1 MMLGKVEQES
11 MTLSPYSEL
20 FDILIEKDDFWR
32 VLNEMVDFGFIYDV
46 VVKEIYSNSMGRP
59 VENPIVMVKYIL
71 LKSKFKLSDRDLIV
85 HTRTDMLYKYFLG
98 YNPEEVNFI
107 NPSSLSKFRHMRLKD
122 ANLLEVLISTTIDIA
137 LKAGVMEAKVN
148 LILDS
153 THTNAS
159 INISHLEKN

>member
-1 MMLGKVEQES
+1 MRLKDANLLEVLISTTIDIALKAGVMEAKVN
-11 MTLSPYSEL
+11 L
-20 FDILIEKDDFWR
+20 ILD
-32 VLNEMVDFGFIYDV
+32 
-46 VVKEIYSNSMGRP
+46 ST
-59 VENPIVMVKYIL
+59 
-71 LKSKFKLSDRDLIV
+71 
-85 HTRTDMLYKYFLG
+85 HT
-98 YNPEEVNFI
+98 NASI
-107 NPSSLSKFRHMRLKD
+107 NIRHMRLKD